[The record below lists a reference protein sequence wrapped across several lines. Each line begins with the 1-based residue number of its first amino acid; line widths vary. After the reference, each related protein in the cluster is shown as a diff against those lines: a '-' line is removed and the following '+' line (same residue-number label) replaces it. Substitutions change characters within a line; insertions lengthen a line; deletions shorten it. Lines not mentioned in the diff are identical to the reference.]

1 MIIVFKFD
9 YENRGILIVLMTN
22 HSLSTMELVY
32 GSKISENLNS
42 VLGLK
47 YNDSPC
53 DGYPDHVS
61 YNREDIE
68 NLSENGCEID
78 GIDEDE
84 YNDWYDRLQVEIW
97 EHERENRIEGI
108 NIWYKYEDDCG
119 DNFCVECNVNL
130 GESNREYCPMC
141 NTEELEIKEE
151 CLGCELGTECEN
163 AHILDGVYHPNCIR
177 KKEEPAFWMILNGT
191 MDSMGEVIN
200 RCIGCGVD
208 MGICNPRQYC
218 MKTYCAELE

>member
-1 MIIVFKFD
+1 M
-9 YENRGILIVLMTN
+9 LIVLMTN
-22 HSLSTMELVY
+22 HSNTMMKLVY

-47 YNDSPC
+47 YNDRTC
-53 DGYPDHVS
+53 DGYPDNVS

-119 DNFCVECNVNL
+119 DNFCVECN
-130 GESNREYCPMC
+130 ESSY
-141 NTEELEIKEE
+141 
-151 CLGCELGTECEN
+151 
-163 AHILDGVYHPNCIR
+163 YH
-177 KKEEPAFWMILNGT
+177 F
-191 MDSMGEVIN
+191 
-200 RCIGCGVD
+200 
-208 MGICNPRQYC
+208 
-218 MKTYCAELE
+218 

>member
-9 YENRGILIVLMTN
+9 YENRGISIVLMTN

-53 DGYPDHVS
+53 DGYPDRVS

-68 NLSENGCEID
+68 NLLENGCDID

-141 NTEELEIKEE
+141 NTEELEMKEE
-151 CLGCELGTECEN
+151 CLGCELGTDCED
-163 AHILDGVYHPNCIR
+163 AHRLDGVYHPNCIR

-208 MGICNPRQYC
+208 MGICNTRQYC
-218 MKTYCAELE
+218 MKTYCPELE